1 MNLKSCFLTLSMKE
15 QLCITLIALNCFC
28 ILVILSICG
37 SLAFE
42 ILKEDYRQKKLYFF
56 EKYQNYIE
64 TCFHFQNFYLLQYE
78 ELIKRI
84 QKQIWEHQQVSSIYN
99 FEYNFKK
106 EANILSNI
114 DISSYYS
121 KDKQNLNNDDSS
133 FPLYFTCFYN
143 SPSECLD
150 MKNKLLSQY
159 KSFSSAIFSPNKRDL
174 FRIPIL
180 DHDTM
185 STPLFYNV
193 NTYTIFCFNYLNMIQ
208 KIIEICGSEFSLSK
222 IFRYY
227 DTFTNKTKYD
237 INDKLKLFMNTKP
250 PLVEHMFENILK
262 EINEVFPYKNLKSYL
277 DKAMSVSGYFP
288 YIDYPN
294 DKFYFINNIEELYY
308 YYYIE
313 SNIINNYF
321 YFMNKKIS
329 SLIDMYFIPLY
340 FENNTIISPELCVF
354 FLLKQNEYQ
363 KEENEIDN
371 LIKKI
376 IKGKTKIDEC
386 LITDKNLID
395 KRGIKDILNLNTNSF
410 LIIKNFTISHGI
422 LYLNNSL
429 YYFLKYSYPNYNTLK
444 DFKTDYFSLEQ
455 TNYYLFASF
464 KDPIKFTS
472 LCYQNSLKCFFIII
486 IIIVY
491 VWILCL
497 FINLCIF
504 SKVIIQLTQPI
515 KKLQEAV
522 ESSSMTENENIFTY
536 EYDEIINELFSTCKE
551 LLTGEKD
558 NSKNEKK
565 IGDFNVLSIPK
576 DKEKIIDKNR
586 YMKNLIINNDIINKL
601 ISEQENMMDFS
612 KFIELNDFNYESN
625 INKSEKIYKKNII
638 KKPTLDLSDINDIND
653 INGVIKENK
662 NNEEK
667 EKEDREPYKKLFKI
681 AEYFNY
687 YLEKHEENYINIINN
702 NITEDNKS
710 QISKISRLNS
720 NNRKNSIRITPKNSK
735 NLVKSESNFINDDN
749 EKITIN
755 MINNKNIS
763 YLWYM
768 EAKKKKNKS
777 LNYKIGNNFEELF
790 SEYIT

>member
-15 QLCITLIALNCFC
+15 QICITLIALNCFC

-42 ILKEDYRQKKLYFF
+42 ILKEDYRQKRLYFF
-56 EKYQNYIE
+56 EKYKDYIE

-84 QKQIWEHQQVSSIYN
+84 QKQMWEFQQVSSIYK
-99 FEYNFKK
+99 FDNFKK
-106 EANILSNI
+106 EENILSNI
-114 DISSYYS
+114 DINLYYPIYNS
-121 KDKQNLNNDDSS
+121 KQNLNNDNNS
-133 FPLYFTCFYN
+133 FPIFYTCFFN
-143 SPSECLD
+143 SSSDWEYIE
-150 MKNKLLSQY
+150 NNLLSTY
-159 KSFSSAIFSPNKRDL
+159 EAFSSSIFSPYKRDL
-174 FRIPIL
+174 FRIPIINENI
-180 DHDTM
+180 M
-185 STPLFYNV
+185 STPLFYNI
-193 NTYTIFCFNYLNMIQ
+193 NAYTIFCFNYLNMIQ
-208 KIIEICGSEFSLSK
+208 KVIEICGDEFNLNK
-222 IFRYY
+222 IFKYY
-227 DTFTNKTKYD
+227 DNIENKTKYD
-237 INDKLKLFMNTKP
+237 INDKLKLFMNNKL
-250 PLVEHMFENILK
+250 PLVEQMFEKILI
-262 EINEVFPYKNLKSYL
+262 EINEVFPYKNLNSYL
-277 DKAMSVSGYFP
+277 DNAMSVSGYFP

-294 DKFYFINNIEELYY
+294 DIFYFINNIEESYY
-308 YYYIE
+308 SYYIE
-313 SNIINNYF
+313 SNIIHNYF

-363 KEENEIDN
+363 YKENEIDE
-371 LIKKI
+371 LLKKLN
-376 IKGKTKIDEC
+376 KGKTKIDEC
-386 LITDKNLID
+386 LISDNNLNN
-395 KRGIKDILNLNTNSF
+395 KRGIKDILNIRTNSF
-410 LIIKNFTISHGI
+410 LIIKNCTLNHGM

-444 DFKTDYFSLEQ
+444 DFNTDYFLLDQ

-472 LCYQNSLKCFFIII
+472 LSYQNSLKCFYIII

-497 FINLCIF
+497 FVNLCIF
-504 SKVIIQLTQPI
+504 SKVIIQLTEPI

-522 ESSSMTENENIFTY
+522 ESSSKTEEENIYTY
-536 EYDEIINELFSTCKE
+536 EYDEIINEFFSTCKE

-558 NSKNEKK
+558 IIKNEKK

-576 DKEKIIDKNR
+576 DKEKIVDKNR
-586 YMKNLIINNDIINKL
+586 YIKNLIINNDIINKL

-612 KFIELNDFNYESN
+612 KFIELNDYNYESN
-625 INKSEKIYKKNII
+625 FNKNEKILKKGLV
-638 KKPTLDLSDINDIND
+638 KKATLDIGDLNDIK
-653 INGVIKENK
+653 VKFKENK

-667 EKEDREPYKKLFKI
+667 EKEDKEPYKKLFKI
-681 AEYFNY
+681 AEYFHY
-687 YLEKHEENYINIINN
+687 YLEKHEENYVNIINN
-702 NITEDNKS
+702 VITEDNKS
-710 QISKISRLNS
+710 QISKISRLN
-720 NNRKNSIRITPKNSK
+720 NDNRKNSIRITQKNSK
-735 NLVKSESNFINDDN
+735 NLLKSESNLINEDN

-755 MINNKNIS
+755 MLNNKNIS